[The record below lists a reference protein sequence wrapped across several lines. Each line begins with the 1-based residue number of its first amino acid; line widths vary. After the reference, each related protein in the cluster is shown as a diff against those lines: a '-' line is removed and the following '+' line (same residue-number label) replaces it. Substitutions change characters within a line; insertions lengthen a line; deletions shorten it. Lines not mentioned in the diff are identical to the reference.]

1 MAKRREIKPEQV
13 YIPVYIPTEDG
24 VNGDL
29 ELGKAS
35 IRSGTLIIEFNN
47 KLPSV
52 AIQRRIERGGLVG
65 VTFVI
70 PEEEAAE
77 AREAEEDRKYKEM
90 TQHDKDLRDIEILRG
105 EGEITLEELEPGG
118 HNVD

>member
-1 MAKRREIKPEQV
+1 MAKRREIKPTQV
-13 YIPVYIPTEDG
+13 YIPVFIPTEDG
-24 VNGDL
+24 VNGNL

-35 IRSGTLIIEFNN
+35 IKGGTLVIEFNN

-52 AIQRRIERGGLVG
+52 AIQRRIERGDVVG

-70 PEEEAAE
+70 PEAEAEE
-77 AREAEEDRKYKEM
+77 AREAEEERKNAEM

-105 EGEITLEELEPGG
+105 EGEITIDDIPEKE
-118 HNVD
+118 